1 MDRHPD
7 AHDGRAHHRLD
18 AENHPYG
25 RSAGKKT
32 PRAVVRGSAIERQ
45 TRLYRI
51 APHVHTVHSDGR
63 LTPAEV
69 IALGKASGLDGIVS
83 TDHNTT
89 SALLHWGEVQ
99 DPEFLVING
108 MEVTY
113 GQGHWNIFGLDPH
126 AWIDFRIHHNDTL
139 RYRKAVAKA
148 RKAGRL
154 LVANHPYNL
163 DFLYDVTPMDGI
175 EVWNSA
181 WSPANERAVELWHTL
196 LVGGNRKFAVAS
208 TDFHRGGNI
217 ASPHTVVRA
226 EALSAEAVIDAIA
239 AGRSY
244 MARDTSVE
252 IGMQVRNSATP
263 VQHADIG
270 DTLLRSGKMQAEF
283 RSNTAGRL
291 RLTDQQG
298 WFSDTSI
305 APGTVVVSIP
315 ERSLWIRTELRAE
328 DGSMIA
334 LTNPIYIQH
343 PLTTQSLL
351 PE

>member
-1 MDRHPD
+1 M
-7 AHDGRAHHRLD
+7 
-18 AENHPYG
+18 
-25 RSAGKKT
+25 
-32 PRAVVRGSAIERQ
+32 
-45 TRLYRI
+45 
-51 APHVHTVHSDGR
+51 
-63 LTPAEV
+63 
-69 IALGKASGLDGIVS
+69 
-83 TDHNTT
+83 
-89 SALLHWGEVQ
+89 
-99 DPEFLVING
+99 ING
-108 MEVTY
+108 VEVTY

-244 MARDTSVE
+244 VARDTSVE

-263 VQHADIG
+263 YSMPTSATPCSAAAG
-270 DTLLRSGKMQAEF
+270 CRPSSGA
-283 RSNTAGRL
+283 TPPAGC
-291 RLTDQQG
+291 G
-298 WFSDTSI
+298 
-305 APGTVVVSIP
+305 
-315 ERSLWIRTELRAE
+315 
-328 DGSMIA
+328 
-334 LTNPIYIQH
+334 
-343 PLTTQSLL
+343 
-351 PE
+351 